1 VEFLAMAD
9 NRQLCST
16 MLAMASCLLLPP
28 SLTAADKKIAPVQD
42 SNDIL
47 YITAM
52 AHADRPS
59 VMGVL
64 GRDPGV
70 DMVVVEVEL
79 RPKGENEL
87 EIWRDDFTLISRKD
101 GQKSQPLAPTQIA
114 GQGALVVS
122 SSNMA
127 GGGFGGGR
135 QRGPIW
141 GGVPGAGDRP
151 RRIGGD
157 DGEAASGATA
167 AQATATMDKNAKEN
181 NPVLEVLK
189 ANILPEKKSQD
200 TVKGQLYFIL
210 DGKHKLKDLELIYKP
225 RGGDR
230 LILDFIK

>member
-1 VEFLAMAD
+1 MM
-9 NRQLCST
+9 ST
-16 MLAMASCLLLPP
+16 GKSRSRTVAIASCICLASAL
-28 SLTAADKKIAPVQD
+28 SAADKKIEPVQD

-47 YITAM
+47 YVTAM

-59 VMGVL
+59 VTTAL

-87 EIWRDDFTLISRKD
+87 EIWRDDFILISRKD

-114 GQGALVVS
+114 GKGALVVTS
-122 SSNMA
+122 TGMT
-127 GGGFGGGR
+127 GGGIGGGR

-141 GGVPGAGDRP
+141 GGIPGAGDRP
-151 RRIGGD
+151 RRLGD
-157 DGEAASGATA
+157 DGELASGATA
-167 AQATATMDKNAKEN
+167 SQASATLDKDAKED
-181 NPVLEVLK
+181 NPLLEILK
-189 ANILPEKKSQD
+189 ANVLPEKKSQD
-200 TVKGQLYFIL
+200 TVKGHLYFIL
-210 DGKHKLKDLELIYKP
+210 DGKHKLKDLELMYKP

>member
-1 VEFLAMAD
+1 MAT
-9 NRQLCST
+9 NRKLRIR
-16 MLAMASCLLLPP
+16 MLTMASCISWASWLA
-28 SLTAADKKIAPVQD
+28 AADKKIGPVQD

-59 VMGVL
+59 VTTVL
-64 GRDPGV
+64 GRDPGLE
-70 DMVVVEVEL
+70 MVVVEVEL

-114 GQGALVVS
+114 GKGALVVS
-122 SSNMA
+122 STGM
-127 GGGFGGGR
+127 GGGGIGGGR

-141 GGVPGAGDRP
+141 GGIPGAGDRP
-151 RRIGGD
+151 RRLGD
-157 DGEAASGATA
+157 DGELASGATA
-167 AQATATMDKNAKEN
+167 SQTSATMDKNAKED
-181 NPVLEVLK
+181 NPLLEVLK
-189 ANILPEKKSQD
+189 TNILPEKKAQD
-200 TVKGQLYFIL
+200 TVKGHLYFIL
-210 DGKHKLKDLELIYKP
+210 DGKHKLKDLELMYKP

>member
-1 VEFLAMAD
+1 MVANRKRCSVMLVLA
-9 NRQLCST
+9 CST
-16 MLAMASCLLLPP
+16 FWASTLA
-28 SLTAADKKIAPVQD
+28 AADKKIEPVQD

-47 YITAM
+47 YVTAM
-52 AHADRPS
+52 AYADRPS
-59 VMGVL
+59 VTSAL

-70 DMVVVEVEL
+70 DMVVVNVEL
-79 RPKGENEL
+79 RPKGEQEL

-114 GQGALVVS
+114 GKGALVVS
-122 SSNMA
+122 STGMA
-127 GGGFGGGR
+127 SGGIGGGR

-151 RRIGGD
+151 RRLGD
-157 DGEAASGATA
+157 DGEVASGATA
-167 AQATATMDKNAKEN
+167 SQASATMDTDAKED
-181 NPVLEVLK
+181 NPLLEILK

-200 TVKGQLYFIL
+200 AVKGQLYFIL
-210 DGKHKLKDLELIYKP
+210 DGKHKLKDLELMYKP